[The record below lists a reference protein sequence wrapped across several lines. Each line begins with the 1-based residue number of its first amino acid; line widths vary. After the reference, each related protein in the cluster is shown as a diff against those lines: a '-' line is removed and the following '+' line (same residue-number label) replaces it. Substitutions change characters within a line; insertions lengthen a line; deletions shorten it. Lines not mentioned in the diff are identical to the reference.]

1 MELISDILLIA
12 GAFGAGLY
20 CLVLSRRLKRF
31 NDLERGVGGAVAVLS
46 AQVDDMTRALER
58 ARVAA
63 GNSVE
68 TLEGTTARAE
78 GVAHRL
84 ELLLAAMHD
93 LPEPPAAP
101 APAPASAG
109 RRSTDRPA
117 AARTEGPAPGQ
128 GRARE
133 PDPLPLPPVTLRAA
147 APADPVRP
155 PKAKQASEP
164 AAPGRRWL
172 WRRRNA
178 AESAGRIGPKE
189 AAGLKLRFFRGIPSS
204 LEAAE

>member
-46 AQVDDMTRALER
+46 AQVDDMTHALER
-58 ARVAA
+58 ARMAA

-93 LPEPPAAP
+93 LPEPPTATAPADRGTADRARVPARLPDQKPDTVSLPPVVLRSAAP
-101 APAPASAG
+101 AEPAPEP
-109 RRSTDRPA
+109 RVKR
-117 AARTEGPAPGQ
+117 GP
-128 GRARE
+128 E
-133 PDPLPLPPVTLRAA
+133 H
-147 APADPVRP
+147 
-155 PKAKQASEP
+155 

-178 AESAGRIGPKE
+178 AEAAGRIGPKE
-189 AAGLKLRFFRGIPSS
+189 TAGPKPRFFRGIPSK